1 MLSSKKEVSMGGSI
15 VEENWGEAI
24 TKFESTQLPLVFH
37 FRPTTVVRVK
47 KEKLKEFTAL
57 VRKNLGIVFD
67 DDDGPFGPQPTI
79 SGSGDGWDDCD

>member
-1 MLSSKKEVSMGGSI
+1 MGGSI

-24 TKFESTQLPLVFH
+24 TKFESKQLPLVFH

-47 KEKLKEFTAL
+47 KEKLKEFAAL
-57 VRKNLGIVFD
+57 VHKNLGITF
-67 DDDGPFGPQPTI
+67 DDDGPFGPQATV